1 MPLNSFTK
9 ESERY
14 LHLSRVQALILGAL
28 FKASCEM
35 YNSVSLL
42 FLFFTCG
49 IIRWV
54 IVTLLDTSAW
64 KPSSNTNFSYRERYH
79 FYITLMNHLITDHV
93 TTFWKHF
100 ETLPLACSSFKTLSP
115 YIHHLLINNSIF
127 ISIYTPFKSL
137 GFVYFIKCFYKTLYN
152 KV

>member
-14 LHLSRVQALILGAL
+14 LHLSRVQALILGPL

-49 IIRWV
+49 IIRGV

-79 FYITLMNHLITDHV
+79 FTHQTYESLNYWSCNKILE
-93 TTFWKHF
+93 TFWN
-100 ETLPLACSSFKTLSP
+100 LPLACSSFRTLSP
-115 YIHHLLINNSIF
+115 YIHHLLIKSIF
-127 ISIYTPFKSL
+127 INIYIPFKSL
-137 GFVYFIKCFYKTLYN
+137 GL
-152 KV
+152 